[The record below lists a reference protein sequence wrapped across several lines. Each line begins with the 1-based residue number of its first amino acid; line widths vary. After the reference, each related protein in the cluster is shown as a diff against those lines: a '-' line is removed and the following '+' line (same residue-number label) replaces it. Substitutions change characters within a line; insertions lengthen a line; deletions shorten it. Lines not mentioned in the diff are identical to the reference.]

1 MIGFDRPLKPL
12 WIYKFI
18 QLVEIGDNLS
28 DHIDAFNAILW
39 ELDGKEGKRKVR
51 TVLSR
56 YFLKSGKN
64 PHSKIVEHTPLI
76 DICKR
81 YPLEEIKPLLLY
93 YLLMRSQILR
103 IPTKMI
109 YELYGIKKDIN
120 YLFLRKKIIEKFG
133 DRDISSRS
141 LRNLLSTLMNFDI
154 LRKNSSNKYNWHR
167 LLNVNEMNACYMLRL
182 YSEEYKK
189 SPLINLEEIENYLFF
204 YFKMPDINKIAREY
218 DGKLWE
224 YSIRINQKTIL
235 FDSDYNWNVERVYH
249 IFRRSASKQLYPT
262 RSL

>member
-18 QLVEIGDNLS
+18 QLVETGDKIS
-28 DHIDAFNAILW
+28 DHTDEFNSILW

-56 YFLKSGKN
+56 YFLKSKKN
-64 PHSKIVEHTPLI
+64 PRSKIVEHTPLI
-76 DICKR
+76 EICKR
-81 YPLEEIKPLLLY
+81 YPLKEIKPLLLY
-93 YLLMRSQILR
+93 YLLMRSQTLR
-103 IPTKMI
+103 ILTKMI

-141 LRNLLSTLMNFDI
+141 LRNLLSTLINFGI
-154 LRKNSSNKYNWHR
+154 LKKNSSNKYSWHR
-167 LLNVNEMNACYMLRL
+167 LLDVNEMNACYMLRL

-189 SPLINLEEIENYLFF
+189 SPLINLEEIEDYLFF
-204 YFKMPDINKIAREY
+204 YFKMPDINKIVREY

-224 YSIRINQKTIL
+224 YSIRINQKVIL
-235 FDSDYNWNVERVYH
+235 FDNDYSWNIERVYH
-249 IFRRSASKQLYPT
+249 IFKEPASKQLYPIK
-262 RSL
+262 SL

>member
-12 WIYKFI
+12 WIHKFI
-18 QLVEIGDNLS
+18 QLVEVGDSLS
-28 DHIDAFNAILW
+28 DHTDAFDTVLW

-56 YFLKSGKN
+56 YFLKSAKN
-64 PHSKIVEHTPLI
+64 SHSKIVDHTPLI

-81 YPLEEIKPLLLY
+81 YPLEDIKPLLLY
-93 YLLMRSQILR
+93 YLLMRSQVLR
-103 IPTKMI
+103 ILTRMI
-109 YELYGIKKDIN
+109 YELYGVEKDIN
-120 YLFLRKKIIEKFG
+120 YLFLRKKIIERFG

-141 LRNLLSTLMNFDI
+141 LRNLLGTLMNFDI
-154 LRKNSSNKYNWHR
+154 LRKNSSNKYSWHR
-167 LLNVNEMNACYMLRL
+167 LLNVNKMNACYILRL

-189 SPLINLEEIENYLFF
+189 SPLINLEEIENYLFL
-204 YFKMPDINKIAREY
+204 YFRMPDISRIAREY

-235 FDSDYNWNVERVYH
+235 FDSDYSWNVERVYH
-249 IFRRSASKQLYPT
+249 ILGKSASK
-262 RSL
+262 